1 MPARRRISA
10 LRLIQRIKQYEI
22 DGFAARMTA
31 IRAEQAELQQELQ
44 ALQARVETEGHVSSP
59 EAAPYLAGFLRA
71 VEARR
76 GFLNDQLQQ
85 LDAKAAEIEAQLL
98 GSYRAAKT
106 NEAVL
111 DSSLEQQRQHE
122 DRQETAET
130 EEIARNVYLR
140 QRKS

>member
-22 DGFAARMTA
+22 DGFAARMA
-31 IRAEQAELQQELQ
+31 VIRSEQADIQAELRRLQ
-44 ALQARVETEGHVSSP
+44 GLIETDGHVTSP
-59 EAAPYLAGFLRA
+59 ETAPYLAGFLRA

-76 GFLNDQLQQ
+76 GFLNERLKT
-85 LDAKAAEIEAQLL
+85 LEAKAAEIEAQLL
-98 GSYRAAKT
+98 GTYREAKT

-111 DSSLEQQRQHE
+111 DNSLEQQRQHD
-122 DRQETAET
+122 DRQQLAET

-140 QRKS
+140 QRRR

>member
-22 DGFAARMTA
+22 DGYAARMNA
-31 IRAEQAELQQELQ
+31 IRAEQAEVQQELS
-44 ALQARVETEGHVSSP
+44 ALQTRVETEGHVASP

-76 GFLNDQLQQ
+76 GFLNEKLQQ
-85 LDAKAAEIEAQLL
+85 LDARAAEIEAQLL

-122 DRQETAET
+122 NRLESAET

-140 QRKS
+140 QRRS

>member
-22 DGFAARMTA
+22 DGYAARMNA
-31 IRAEQAELQQELQ
+31 IRAEQAEVQQELS
-44 ALQARVETEGHVSSP
+44 ALQARVETEGHVTSP

-76 GFLNDQLQQ
+76 GFLNEKLEQ
-85 LDAKAAEIEAQLL
+85 LDARAAEIEAQLL

-111 DSSLEQQRQHE
+111 DSSLEQQRRHE
-122 DRQETAET
+122 DRLESAET

-140 QRKS
+140 QRRS

>member
-31 IRAEQAELQQELQ
+31 IRAEQAALQQELT
-44 ALQARVETEGHVSSP
+44 ALQTRVEREGHVASP

-76 GFLNDQLQQ
+76 AFLNGQ
-85 LDAKAAEIEAQLL
+85 LDRLAAKAAEIEAQLL
-98 GSYRAAKT
+98 ETYRKAKT
-106 NEAVL
+106 NDAVL
-111 DSSLEQQRQHE
+111 DSSLDQQRRHE
-122 DRQETAET
+122 DRQESAET

-140 QRKS
+140 QRQT